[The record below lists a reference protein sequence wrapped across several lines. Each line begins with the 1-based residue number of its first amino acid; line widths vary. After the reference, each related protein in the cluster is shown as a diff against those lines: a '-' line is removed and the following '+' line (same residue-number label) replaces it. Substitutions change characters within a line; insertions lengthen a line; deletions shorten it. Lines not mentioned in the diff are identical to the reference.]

1 MLVESTT
8 KMGRLLSKYPAL
20 VDFVSWRFPDC
31 DMAEVRSWTVA
42 ELSAEGGD
50 FDADSLVEDLQSE
63 IESAESD
70 GDIETEESDAD
81 WSGGSAWTEEAADD
95 EMDAGLDE
103 LGDEDDED
111 EDDGEDLGGAF
122 DED

>member
-8 KMGRLLSKYPAL
+8 KMGRLFSKYPAL

-70 GDIETEESDAD
+70 GDIETEDSDAD
-81 WSGGSAWTEEAADD
+81 WSGGSAWPEEAADD
-95 EMDAGLDE
+95 EMDVGLDE
-103 LGDEDDED
+103 VEDDEDDEG
-111 EDDGEDLGGAF
+111 EDDDGLEDVF
-122 DED
+122 DDD